1 MNSIQ
6 SISQHQFDHNMTIL
20 DRIQNILEFRNWE
33 KFPQFID
40 EQVSALECIHDIV
53 DASIQKY
60 FSHFKF
66 LKKLLT
72 DRGMGE

>member
-1 MNSIQ
+1 MI
-6 SISQHQFDHNMTIL
+6 IL
-20 DRIQNILEFRNWE
+20 DRIQNILDFRNWE

-40 EQVSALECIHDIV
+40 EQVSGLECIHAIV
-53 DASIQKY
+53 DAGIQTY
-60 FSHFKF
+60 SSHFKF